1 MGGHQEIDTQVAD
14 ETMKNTLAQIADSL
28 MEIRAAVAEQT
39 KQTTN
44 IEARLLQ
51 METDN
56 SKKMQSMKD
65 DIMRETSAMMESAIR
80 GIKEDLEADYTK
92 RIQAAIDDGDREIK
106 AAVDNSAAINGAHVA
121 ARDVIMKENI
131 DTAMQTLQGNMQT
144 LNDNM
149 RKDMNSLH
157 DFLQSGCRRRRDA
170 FQAQLNMV
178 EKRVADMEQ
187 DLKNDTEEEAD

>member
-1 MGGHQEIDTQVAD
+1 MEKKSYAQALQIVITDNKRAPPAPTTAFPATAAVPTAVLKQWAVIKKSTQVAD

-92 RIQAAIDDGDREIK
+92 RIQAAIDDGDRKIK

-121 ARDVIMKENI
+121 ARDVIMQKKHRHRHS
-131 DTAMQTLQGNMQT
+131 DSTGLSFS
-144 LNDNM
+144 
-149 RKDMNSLH
+149 K
-157 DFLQSGCRRRRDA
+157 
-170 FQAQLNMV
+170 
-178 EKRVADMEQ
+178 
-187 DLKNDTEEEAD
+187 